1 MVLILIGFVY
11 MIKLVPHNKLRFM
24 LRGLMV
30 SFIDASVLFVTK
42 YMHQYKIFLM
52 FKYNT
57 FDVEIYNSNNELLEL
72 QIICNDV
79 SNISGWRTHKLIFE
93 QFKGCIRQGL
103 PK

>member
-1 MVLILIGFVY
+1 
-11 MIKLVPHNKLRFM
+11 
-24 LRGLMV
+24 MV

-57 FDVEIYNSNNELLEL
+57 FDVEIYNSNNELPELHIFYNDISSVSRWGIRRLILE
-72 QIICNDV
+72 
-79 SNISGWRTHKLIFE
+79 K
-93 QFKGCIRQGL
+93 FKGCRRQGL